1 MTFIKAKEYCR
12 RVRRNAVILAA
23 LCFLPLPAAAAV
35 HGGTDGDAGP
45 FRKGSMRMTLLI
57 GSGTAYRNDYTIFG
71 LGAAYYAADGVEVG
85 LDGEAWSGADP
96 RIYRLSPGVRYI
108 FYSAQT
114 IKPYVGAFYRH
125 SFVDGFSDRN
135 AAGLRAGGIILTGE
149 RSYVGAGVASSVY
162 LNCSETADQSCGETY
177 GEILIGFTF

>member
-12 RVRRNAVILAA
+12 RVFRNAAILMV
-23 LCFLPLPAAAAV
+23 LCFLLLSAAAAV
-35 HGGTDGDAGP
+35 HAEIDGDAGP
-45 FRKGSMRMTLLI
+45 FRKGSIRMTLLI

-71 LGAAYYAADGVEVG
+71 LGGAYYAADGIEVG

-96 RIYRLSPGVRYI
+96 RIYRVSPGVRYI

-125 SFVDGFSDRN
+125 SFVEGLSDRN
-135 AAGLRAGGIILTGE
+135 AVGVRAGGIILTGE

-162 LNCSETADQSCGETY
+162 LNCTDTAYQSCGETY